1 MRKYRLKIGVAGME
15 ERLQLMAG
23 DDNAARCEALLAVG
37 DLIRDHALKGVH
49 QTAFTLVL
57 FQDGGSPIYEV
68 RVAAGPPDDPPP
80 PLD

>member
-15 ERLQLMAG
+15 ERLQLMAE

-37 DLIRDHALKGVH
+37 DLIRDHALKGLH
-49 QTAFTLVL
+49 QTVFTLVL
-57 FQDGGSPIYEV
+57 FEDTGSPIYEV
-68 RVAAGPPDDPPP
+68 RVAAGPPGDPLP

>member
-1 MRKYRLKIGVAGME
+1 
-15 ERLQLMAG
+15 
-23 DDNAARCEALLAVG
+23 VG

-57 FQDGGSPIYEV
+57 FHDAGPPIYEV
-68 RVAAGPPDDPPP
+68 RVAAGPPDDPLP

>member
-37 DLIRDHALKGVH
+37 DLILDHALKGVH

-57 FQDGGSPIYEV
+57 FHDAGPPIYEV
-68 RVAAGPPDDPPP
+68 RVAAGPPDEGA
-80 PLD
+80 PLS